1 VFRVRS
7 EMLVRYGHFN
17 DVLENHRQLNEISRQ
32 NGWTE
37 SRFWCGLSG
46 QDNIFVVETD
56 YANMAAYQKDLDA
69 DYSDPAYMKVFRAN
83 IDYIVEGTVR
93 TEMFL
98 EADTI
103 A

>member
-1 VFRVRS
+1 VFRVRTQ
-7 EMLVRYGHFN
+7 MLVKYGHYN
-17 DVLENHRQLNEISRQ
+17 DVLQNHRQLNEICRL

-37 SRFWCGLSG
+37 SRHWCGVSG
-46 QDNIFVVETD
+46 QDNTFVVETD
-56 YANMAAYQKDLDA
+56 YPNMAAYERDLDA
-69 DYSDPAYMKVFRAN
+69 GYADPAYMKVFRAN
-83 IDYIVEGTVR
+83 IDHIVEGTVR